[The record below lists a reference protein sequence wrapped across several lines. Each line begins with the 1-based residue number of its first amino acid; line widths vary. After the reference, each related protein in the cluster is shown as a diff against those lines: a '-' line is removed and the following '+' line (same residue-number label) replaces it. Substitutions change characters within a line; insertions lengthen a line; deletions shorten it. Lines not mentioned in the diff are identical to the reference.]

1 MGDIDPRLAGGD
13 GFFPSLLPASTA
25 PEPCK
30 GACDDPSSGKTSKPL
45 VVSERL
51 TISSVHFPILSR
63 APRSFGPA
71 YPPSAN
77 RWCSQGHAWRIDFSL
92 RTSTTAPPGAAEAI
106 SSRPS
111 DDRPLSVR
119 NHRTGIVLDHEVT
132 GADEFHAGL
141 FTKLL
146 GENALAQPWVA
157 EDHDWPIE
165 QDDFVLAEDPLPVLV
180 VLVDERSSDPDPH

>member
-1 MGDIDPRLAGGD
+1 MAYRFQSQDLHNGAAGRGGGD
-13 GFFPSLLPASTA
+13 F
-25 PEPCK
+25 
-30 GACDDPSSGKTSKPL
+30 
-45 VVSERL
+45 V
-51 TISSVHFPILSR
+51 
-63 APRSFGPA
+63 
-71 YPPSAN
+71 
-77 RWCSQGHAWRIDFSL
+77 
-92 RTSTTAPPGAAEAI
+92 EAI
-106 SSRPS
+106 